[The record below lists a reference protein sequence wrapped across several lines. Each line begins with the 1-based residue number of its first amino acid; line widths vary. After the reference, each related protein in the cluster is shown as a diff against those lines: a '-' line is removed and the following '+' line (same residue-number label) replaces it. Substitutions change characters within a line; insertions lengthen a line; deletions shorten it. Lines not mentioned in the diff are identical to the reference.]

1 MGNMSRRFTD
11 LLFRITLFVIL
22 TLFSVTTLQAQKWPV
37 YAKHGMVVSTN
48 RIASEVGTEI
58 LKRGGNAVD
67 AAVATGFALAVVHPS
82 AGNIG
87 GGGFMV
93 IRLANGTCTTFDYR
107 EKAPKAAH
115 EKMYLDENGQLVRNL
130 NHDGYLAVGVPGTVA
145 GFAAALEKYGT
156 MTLAEVLQPAIEL
169 AENGFT
175 LSYNLVRDFQYLAP
189 QFADYPGSV
198 KKFSKPDGSF
208 YEMDE
213 IWQQPDLAATLRRIA
228 EKGRD
233 GFYKGKTA
241 EIFETEMKANGGL
254 ITRADLAAY
263 QAVERKPVENSYRG
277 YTLYSMAP
285 PSSGGI
291 TLSIMLNI
299 LEGYNLEKMGHNSA
313 DYIHVVTEAM
323 RRAYAD
329 RAEHLGDPDFNP
341 DLPLEKLLDKSYAE
355 ALRRTISMEKT
366 SVSDPASFDWGEE
379 SEETTHFSVVDKD
392 GNAVSN
398 TYTLEYSYGSRI
410 VLNGAGFL
418 LNNEMGDFNPWPGHT
433 DSTGLIGTQP
443 NLVQPDKR
451 MLSSMTPSILAKDGK
466 TIMLIGTP
474 GGRTIINTVLQC
486 ILNVVDFDMNIFEA
500 VNAPRFHHQWLP
512 DVTRIEKWGTT
523 NDSVEKLEARG
534 HHIRWRRAQGQAMG
548 IYIDPE
554 SNLRTGGCDPRSA
567 DGAAVGY

>member
-1 MGNMSRRFTD
+1 
-11 LLFRITLFVIL
+11 
-22 TLFSVTTLQAQKWPV
+22 
-37 YAKHGMVVSTN
+37 
-48 RIASEVGTEI
+48 
-58 LKRGGNAVD
+58 
-67 AAVATGFALAVVHPS
+67 
-82 AGNIG
+82 
-87 GGGFMV
+87 
-93 IRLANGTCTTFDYR
+93 
-107 EKAPKAAH
+107 
-115 EKMYLDENGQLVRNL
+115 
-130 NHDGYLAVGVPGTVA
+130 
-145 GFAAALEKYGT
+145 
-156 MTLAEVLQPAIEL
+156 
-169 AENGFT
+169 
-175 LSYNLVRDFQYLAP
+175 
-189 QFADYPGSV
+189 
-198 KKFSKPDGSF
+198 
-208 YEMDE
+208 
-213 IWQQPDLAATLRRIA
+213 
-228 EKGRD
+228 
-233 GFYKGKTA
+233 
-241 EIFETEMKANGGL
+241 
-254 ITRADLAAY
+254 ADLAAY